1 MKVAVVY
8 FSLEGNTKYIA
19 EFIGRVIG
27 ADLIELNLEKE
38 YLTGKALRF
47 LNGRRVIMDPKPKL
61 KLYTFNSKKYDLVI
75 LGSPVWSGKIALPL
89 TTFLR
94 DNNLK
99 GKRTAYFLSSI
110 SGNRKRAYYEI
121 GRASCRERV

>member
-1 MKVAVVY
+1 MKAAVVY

-27 ADLIELNLEKE
+27 ADLIELNPEKE

-61 KLYTFNSKKYDLVI
+61 KPYTFNSKKYDLVI
-75 LGSPVWSGKIALPL
+75 LGVSGVVGKNS
-89 TTFLR
+89 TSSGNFFKR
-94 DNNLK
+94 QQLK
-99 GKRTAYFLSSI
+99 G
-110 SGNRKRAYYEI
+110 
-121 GRASCRERV
+121 

>member
-1 MKVAVVY
+1 MKAAVVY

-27 ADLIELNLEKE
+27 ADLIELNPEKE

-61 KLYTFNSKKYDLVI
+61 KPYTFNSKKYDLVI
-75 LGSPVWSGKIALPL
+75 LGSPV
-89 TTFLR
+89 
-94 DNNLK
+94 
-99 GKRTAYFLSSI
+99 
-110 SGNRKRAYYEI
+110 
-121 GRASCRERV
+121 